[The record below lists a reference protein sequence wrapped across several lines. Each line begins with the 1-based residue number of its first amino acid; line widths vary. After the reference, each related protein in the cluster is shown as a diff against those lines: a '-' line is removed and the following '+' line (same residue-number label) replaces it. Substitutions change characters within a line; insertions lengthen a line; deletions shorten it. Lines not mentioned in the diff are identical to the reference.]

1 MILHVVPEGRMRYR
15 VLEFVPPP
23 PRTRTMLCLFQAAE
37 SWELSIFEL
46 IMAGDD
52 GLAKELEN

>member
-1 MILHVVPEGRMRYR
+1 
-15 VLEFVPPP
+15 
-23 PRTRTMLCLFQAAE
+23 MLCLFQAAE